1 MEQMNYASPLFVR
14 SRRAYSTQCMLEYFI
29 ALLVSDAFLSKLLTV
44 LGLSDA
50 QVGVISSLIS
60 AAFLFQLAS
69 VFLVDRIR
77 RVKRCLLFFT
87 TFSQMLFA
95 SLYFLPF
102 LNLPAALRQPT
113 VVCLLLLGYFCNY
126 FVTTMVFQWG
136 NSFVSPDLRGEF
148 SAGKEMQS
156 LLGGMIFTLLIG
168 FMVDTLEARGQL
180 MSAFLYIALIGLL
193 TSAGNYI
200 CIRRIGG
207 REALL
212 SRPAN
217 APRLR
222 EILRNT
228 FGRREF
234 RSLVVLTALYNAA
247 LYLST
252 GFLGT
257 YKLKELALSV
267 GAVQLIN
274 IAANLCRFAVSR
286 PMGRYSDR
294 TSFARGALLA
304 LCITAAGFALN
315 IFAAPG
321 AWFFAVLYTVLYA
334 VGQAGLS
341 QNMVNMAFN
350 YVPVDYFVHATA
362 IKNSIGGICGFT
374 ASLLG
379 GWLLGRIQQNGNSL
393 FGLHVYGQQALS
405 LLSFVLLCAA
415 AIYTRV
421 AIVPQK
427 IMKQ

>member
-1 MEQMNYASPLFVR
+1 MEQMNYASPLLAR

-193 TSAGNYI
+193 TSVGNYI

-228 FGRREF
+228 FGHREF

-247 LYLST
+247 L
-252 GFLGT
+252 FLIATRKYRRQGIAM
-257 YKLKELALSV
+257 LCALGCGALIGNLALK
-267 GAVQLIN
+267 
-274 IAANLCRFAVSR
+274 NLMARSR
-286 PMGRYSDR
+286 PCWLRPDVPLLIPLPTDYSFPSGHTLASVIGASCLARADR
-294 TSFARGALLA
+294 R
-304 LCITAAGFALN
+304 
-315 IFAAPG
+315 
-321 AWFFAVLYTVLYA
+321 
-334 VGQAGLS
+334 
-341 QNMVNMAFN
+341 
-350 YVPVDYFVHATA
+350 FV
-362 IKNSIGGICGFT
+362 SPP
-374 ASLLG
+374 LR
-379 GWLLGRIQQNGNSL
+379 WPR
-393 FGLHVYGQQALS
+393 
-405 LLSFVLLCAA
+405 
-415 AIYTRV
+415 
-421 AIVPQK
+421 
-427 IMKQ
+427 

>member
-168 FMVDTLEARGQL
+168 FMVDTLEARGRL

-212 SRPAN
+212 SRPAS

-222 EILRNT
+222 EIARHAD
-228 FGRREF
+228 G
-234 RSLVVLTALYNAA
+234 
-247 LYLST
+247 
-252 GFLGT
+252 
-257 YKLKELALSV
+257 
-267 GAVQLIN
+267 
-274 IAANLCRFAVSR
+274 LCRIVIRFSLQLR
-286 PMGRYSDR
+286 PAQDLADNLQLHGDGLPRP
-294 TSFARGALLA
+294 RG
-304 LCITAAGFALN
+304 GK
-315 IFAAPG
+315 
-321 AWFFAVLYTVLYA
+321 
-334 VGQAGLS
+334 
-341 QNMVNMAFN
+341 
-350 YVPVDYFVHATA
+350 VPNKCVD
-362 IKNSIGGICGFT
+362 
-374 ASLLG
+374 
-379 GWLLGRIQQNGNSL
+379 L
-393 FGLHVYGQQALS
+393 FGGDTADLPRPKFLHGSAQL
-405 LLSFVLLCAA
+405 
-415 AIYTRV
+415 
-421 AIVPQK
+421 
-427 IMKQ
+427 